1 MPSNPPP
8 TGTQVKTGRH
18 FVRARRPSDAQAI
31 GRILGEASL
40 SPLPETDSRNA
51 ASNQSVAS
59 EVHVCEFGGEV
70 IAVLQWRQVA
80 QEVEIFDV
88 AVGSANRRQG
98 IASLLL
104 QSVLA
109 LAKERGA
116 TEFFLEVRESNAA
129 ALALYR
135 KFGFAVTGRRPN
147 YYRDSNEAALL
158 LRLQSAG

>member
-1 MPSNPPP
+1 M
-8 TGTQVKTGRH
+8 GRH
-18 FVRARRPSDAQAI
+18 FVRERRPSDAEAI
-31 GRILGEASL
+31 ERILGEASL
-40 SPLPETDSRNA
+40 SPLPAIDSRNA
-51 ASNQSVAS
+51 ASNQSFAN
-59 EVHVCEFGGEV
+59 EVHVCEFSGEV
-70 IAVLQWRQVA
+70 VAVLQWRQVS
-80 QEVEIFDV
+80 QQVEIFDV
-88 AVGSANRRQG
+88 AVDSANRRQG

-147 YYRDSNEAALL
+147 YYRSPTETAFL
-158 LRLQSAG
+158 LRL